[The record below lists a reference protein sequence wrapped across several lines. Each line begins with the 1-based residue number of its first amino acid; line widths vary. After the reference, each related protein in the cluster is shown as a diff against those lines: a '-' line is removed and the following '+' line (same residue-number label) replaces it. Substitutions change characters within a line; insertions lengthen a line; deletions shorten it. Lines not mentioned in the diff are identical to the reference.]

1 MRYAYLNHRITYP
14 VFKSARRKRSD
25 VDIFPI
31 SLKLQQQPCL
41 LVGGG
46 KIAYRK
52 AQLLATAGA
61 VLDVLA
67 PEIEPNLLALV
78 EATGGQYY
86 ADNFIASFQLNTY
99 RLVIA
104 ATNDAQVNKQVFER
118 CETLNVLV
126 NSVDDPPHC
135 RFMVPAIIDRSPL
148 VVSVATNGTSPV
160 LSRQI
165 RTQLEA
171 SIPHGMGKLAEFSGK
186 WRNIVKNKIIN
197 PDERRVFW
205 ENLYASPLKEQV
217 FNDNIAQADQ
227 FIETALSA
235 WVMPKGEVYLVG
247 AGPGDPELLTLK
259 ALRLMQQADI
269 VIYDRL
275 VSPAILNLCRR
286 DADKIYVGKARSN
299 HSVPQEGINALLVKY
314 AQQGKRVCRLKGG
327 DPFIFGRGGEEI
339 QQLAE
344 AKISFQVVPGITAA
358 SGCAAYA
365 GIPLT
370 HRDYAQSVRFLTGH
384 LKEGSPE
391 LPWSELVYEN
401 QTLVLYMGLVGL
413 AHICEK
419 LIAHG
424 QRPSMPVALISKG
437 TTPEQQVVVSTLA
450 DIAEK
455 VVQHQIVAPTLT
467 IIGEVVHLR
476 EQLQW
481 QSCP

>member
-1 MRYAYLNHRITYP
+1 
-14 VFKSARRKRSD
+14 

-41 LVGGG
+41 IVGGG
-46 KIAYRK
+46 RIAYRK
-52 AQLLATAGA
+52 AVLLAKAGA
-61 VLDVLA
+61 VIHVIA
-67 PEIEPNLLALV
+67 PEIESNLLEIV
-78 EATGGQYY
+78 ETSQGQYVQ
-86 ADNFIASFQLNTY
+86 APFSPDIPLRNY

-104 ATNDAQVNKQVFER
+104 ATNDKTTNVQVFEA
-118 CETLNVLV
+118 CEAEKILV

-148 VVSVATNGTSPV
+148 VVSIATNGTSPV

-186 WRNIVKNKIIN
+186 WRAAVKAKIEN
-197 PDERRVFW
+197 PDERRIFW
-205 ENLYASPLKEQV
+205 EDLYASPLKEQV
-217 FNDNIAQADQ
+217 FNDNITEADRLIEQAL
-227 FIETALSA
+227 IEWKA
-235 WVMPKGEVYLVG
+235 PKGEVYLVG

-259 ALRLMQQADI
+259 ALRLMQQADV

-275 VSPAILNLCRR
+275 VSPPILDLCRR
-286 DADKIYVGKARSN
+286 DAEKIYVGKARSN
-299 HSVPQEGINALLVKY
+299 HSVPQDGINALLVEY
-314 AQQGKRVCRLKGG
+314 AAQGKRVCRLKGG

-339 QQLAE
+339 QELFA
-344 AKISFQVVPGITAA
+344 AGVAFQVVPGITAA
-358 SGCAAYA
+358 SGCSAYA

-391 LPWSELVYEN
+391 LPWHELVYEN

-413 AHICEK
+413 EKICAQ

-424 QRPSMPVALISKG
+424 QRPNMPVALISKG
-437 TTPEQQVVVSTLA
+437 TTPDQKVVVGTLA
-450 DIAEK
+450 DIASK
-455 VVQHQIVAPTLT
+455 VTEHQIQAPTLT
-467 IIGEVVHLR
+467 IIGEVVKLR

-481 QSCP
+481 QA

>member
-1 MRYAYLNHRITYP
+1 M
-14 VFKSARRKRSD
+14 
-25 VDIFPI
+25 DIFPI

-41 LVGGG
+41 IVGGG
-46 KIAYRK
+46 RIAYRK
-52 AQLLATAGA
+52 AVLLAKAGA
-61 VLDVLA
+61 VIHVIA
-67 PEIEPNLLALV
+67 PEIESNLLEIV
-78 EATGGQYY
+78 ESSQGQYVQ
-86 ADNFIASFQLNTY
+86 APFSPDIPLRNY

-104 ATNDAQVNKQVFER
+104 ATNDKTTNVQVFEA
-118 CETLNVLV
+118 CEAEKILV

-148 VVSVATNGTSPV
+148 VVSIATNGTSPV

-186 WRNIVKNKIIN
+186 WRAVVKAKIEN
-197 PDERRVFW
+197 PDERRIFW
-205 ENLYASPLKEQV
+205 EDLYASPLKEQV
-217 FNDNIAQADQ
+217 FNDNIAEADRLIEQAL
-227 FIETALSA
+227 IEWKA
-235 WVMPKGEVYLVG
+235 PKGEVYLVG

-259 ALRLMQQADI
+259 ALRLMQQADV

-275 VSPAILNLCRR
+275 VSPPILDLCRR
-286 DADKIYVGKARSN
+286 DAEKIYVGKARSN
-299 HSVPQEGINALLVKY
+299 HSVPQDGINALLVEY
-314 AQQGKRVCRLKGG
+314 AAQGKRVCRLKGG

-339 QQLAE
+339 QELFA
-344 AKISFQVVPGITAA
+344 AGVAFQVVPGITAA
-358 SGCAAYA
+358 SGCSAYA

-391 LPWSELVYEN
+391 LPWHELVYEN

-413 AHICEK
+413 EKICAQ

-424 QRPSMPVALISKG
+424 QRPNMPVALISKG
-437 TTPEQQVVVSTLA
+437 TTPDQKVVVGTLA
-450 DIAEK
+450 DIASK
-455 VVQHQIVAPTLT
+455 VTEHQIQAPTLT
-467 IIGEVVHLR
+467 IIGEVVKLR

-481 QSCP
+481 QA